1 MTQRYYCPHLTT
13 ATEAVLAGAEA
24 HHLIHVMRLRAGSRV
39 VLFDG
44 SGAEFPAEV
53 CAVKRERVLLKVLA
67 RHQVDR
73 ELPVS
78 VVLGVAMPKGERQR
92 WLVEKAVELGVA
104 RLAPL
109 QCARGVAQATTGA
122 LRRWRRAV
130 VEACKQCG
138 RNRLM
143 ELSEPLAWPQFV
155 EEAHG
160 AAWRLLAHPRAAA
173 DSPGPTG
180 ATLDSSAEQP
190 AVSFARGARPEAAA
204 DPLERLL
211 DQLRQHDLQQQAGP
225 WVATSAPAC
234 SAAPEAAPAPAPAP
248 RIVLAVGPE
257 GGFTEQELQLAR
269 AGSFELVDL
278 GPRTLRVETAAVAL
292 AAAIALACRPA
303 PHTSHAPRGES
314 P

>member
-53 CAVKRERVLLKVLA
+53 CGVKRERVLLKVLA

-109 QCARGVAQATTGA
+109 QCARGVAQATSGA
-122 LRRWRRAV
+122 LRRWRRVV

-155 EEAHG
+155 EQAHG
-160 AAWRLLAHPRAAA
+160 ATWRLLAHPRAA

-180 ATLDSSAEQP
+180 ASLGSAAEQP
-190 AVSFARGARPEAAA
+190 AVLSARGARPEAAA
-204 DPLERLL
+204 DPLERLR
-211 DQLRQHDLQQQAGP
+211 DQLRQHDLQQQAEH
-225 WVATSAPAC
+225 WVATATSAPAC
-234 SAAPEAAPAPAPAP
+234 SAAPEAALAPAPVP

-303 PHTSHAPRGES
+303 PH
-314 P
+314 